1 MKILLGL
8 FILAFIGL
16 YVILGTVKRI
26 MRMFMGEPEPQP
38 KTKPRK
44 QSSGGL
50 NTSTAKQRKK
60 VISKDEGEY
69 VDYEEIKNN

>member
-16 YVILGTVKRI
+16 YVILGTIKRI
-26 MRMFMGEPEPQP
+26 MRMLMGEPEPQQKSKP
-38 KTKPRK
+38 KK
-44 QSSGGL
+44 QNTGGL
-50 NTSTAKQRKK
+50 NTATAKPRKK

-69 VDYEEIKNN
+69 VDYKEIKNN